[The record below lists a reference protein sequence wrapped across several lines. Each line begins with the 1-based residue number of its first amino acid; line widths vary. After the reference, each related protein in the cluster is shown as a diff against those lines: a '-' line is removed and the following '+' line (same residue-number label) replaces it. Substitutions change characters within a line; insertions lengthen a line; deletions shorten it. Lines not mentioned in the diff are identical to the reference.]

1 MILENL
7 QKKIK
12 LRKIDGFLV
21 LNPKNIRYLTGF
33 TGSSGLAV
41 ITPQKRLFFTD
52 FRYKEQAEKE
62 VGGWDII
69 IEKGRRFKTL
79 VSIIKKLGL
88 KRLGFEVSIPYTIFE
103 ILRRH
108 VACPL
113 PIKNLVEGYRK
124 LKNQEE
130 IINIIK
136 AVARAEKAFLK
147 VKPFLKAGVTE
158 KEIALRLDYNLKKE
172 GCRNAPF
179 DIIVASGANSSMPH
193 AKFTDKRI
201 ERGDF
206 VIIDWGGESN
216 GYYSD
221 MTRTFLVA
229 GSGLAQKKKIYRIVN
244 AARQKAVIAAK
255 SGGKAKDIDAAA
267 RDFIKKQGY
276 AKYFGHATGH
286 GVGLDVH
293 ESPSIS
299 HLSSDTIL
307 EGMVFTVEPG
317 IYIPGL
323 GGVRIEDMV
332 LIKNNSAVAM
342 TGLSRELE
350 IIS

>member
-12 LRKIDGFLV
+12 SQKMDGFLV
-21 LNPKNIRYLTGF
+21 LNASNLRYLCGF

-41 ITPQKRLFFTD
+41 ITPEKRLLFTD

-62 VGGWDII
+62 VIGWDII
-69 IEKGRRFKTL
+69 IEKSRKFKTL
-79 VSIIKKLGL
+79 VSIIKKLRL
-88 KRLGFEVSIPYTIFE
+88 NRLGFEVSIPYTIFE
-103 ILRRH
+103 ILRKY
-108 VACPL
+108 VVSPL
-113 PIKNLVEGYRK
+113 PIKNFIEGYRK
-124 LKNQEE
+124 IKNQEE
-130 IINIIK
+130 IINITQ
-136 AVARAEKAFLK
+136 AVSRAEKAFLK
-147 VKPFLKAGVTE
+147 VKPFLRAGVTE
-158 KEIALRLDYNLKKE
+158 KEIALRLDYSIKEE
-172 GCRNAPF
+172 GCRSAPF

-206 VIIDWGGESN
+206 VIIDWGGESK

-229 GSGLAQKKKIYRIVN
+229 GSGLAQKKKIYKIVN
-244 AARQKAVIAAK
+244 TARQKAIIAAK
-255 SGGKAKDIDAAA
+255 VGVKAKDVDAAA
-267 RDFIKKQGY
+267 RDFIKKEGY
-276 AKYFGHATGH
+276 SQYFGHATGH

-299 HLSSDTIL
+299 HLSSDKIS

-323 GGVRIEDMV
+323 GGVRIEDMI
-332 LIKNNSAVAM
+332 LIKNNSAVAI